1 MLPRAGSAIGLNA
14 GSQPSGTRLGGT
26 TASVDGELCDSLS
39 AGAWGSRS
47 PLLIRL
53 TETKRSLAG
62 AELFMPLTPPAAGPF
77 IATAAIAAPRIS
89 VTPATR
95 ESIEQV
101 VFLLISF
108 FISHPRYLV
117 ARGLE
122 PQRNGHSIVPMYG
135 FWRWK
140 DRKII
145 LSFKTLRPE
154 MLFVTRIGH

>member
-1 MLPRAGSAIGLNA
+1 MLPRAGSATGLNA

-39 AGAWGSRS
+39 AGAWRSRS

-62 AELFMPLTPPAAGPF
+62 AELFSPLTPPAAGPF

-135 FWRWK
+135 FGDGRIGK
-140 DRKII
+140 LYFRLKHY
-145 LSFKTLRPE
+145 RPE